1 MRDTTAI
8 HTLST
13 AFVLRGLLVLCLT
26 LGLIWPKVSAAVV
39 TFLPGVQSYVICTG
53 QEMVTILV
61 DSAGSPIEQSAGES
75 APCLSAD
82 VPPVTVAAPTLW
94 RQLARDHRD
103 HFVKRDNLSVARSV
117 LQRPAPSRA
126 PPVLV

>member
-1 MRDTTAI
+1 MSDLA
-8 HTLST
+8 TLNRVSV

-39 TFLPGVQSYVICTG
+39 GFLPGVQSYVICTG
-53 QEMVTILV
+53 ADMVTILV
-61 DSAGSPIEQSAGES
+61 DAEGNPIEQVATDS

-82 VPPVTVAAPTLW
+82 VPPVALRAPQFW
-94 RQLARDHRD
+94 QQLARDHQDRFIQ
-103 HFVKRDNLSVARSV
+103 HENRQPLRSV

-126 PPVLV
+126 PPVVV